1 MYNTHPGVRKM
12 NFEEVYN
19 DFKTYVKNRHKKQG
33 FYNITHD
40 FECRV
45 LPYFKF
51 FDIYE
56 ISKSDLIKWQD
67 TILSFNFT
75 NSYNKRLYYV
85 FNLYLDYCC
94 KYLDLPSNQLR
105 DIGSFPKKIE
115 QRKTDYYTLK
125 EFEIFIRQIDNKIY
139 KQYFNLMFFTGTR
152 PGEAMA
158 LKFSDLD
165 RNYLTIN
172 KSIQRKGKRDFDTPK
187 NEYSIRKILIS
198 NILKKELLKLKE
210 LYIKNYG
217 DISYDYFIFGGL
229 KPLSPTSI
237 DRVKRNACEKAK
249 LKCITQHQF
258 RHSYATNLI
267 NKGIPINTVS
277 KLLGHSNIEVTA
289 RVYIHNNLEH
299 EKRVLRIL
307 SFQNFKTYVKNQLA
321 FILKQF

>member
-1 MYNTHPGVRKM
+1 MSFVEIYIN
-12 NFEEVYN
+12 
-19 DFKTYVKNRHKKQG
+19 FKTYVRNRHKKQG
-33 FYNITHD
+33 FYNIIHD
-40 FECRV
+40 FECRI
-45 LPYFKF
+45 LPYFKS

-67 TILSFNFT
+67 TILTFNFT

-94 KYLDLPSNQLR
+94 KYFNLQSNLLR
-105 DIGSFPKKIE
+105 EIGPFPKKIE
-115 QRKTDYYTLK
+115 NKKTDYYTLK
-125 EFEIFIRQIDNKIY
+125 EFELFIKNIDNNIY

-158 LKFSDLD
+158 LKFSDLEG
-165 RNYLTIN
+165 NYLTIN
-172 KSIQRKGKRDFDTPK
+172 KSIQRKGNRELDTPK

-198 NILKKELLKLKE
+198 NILKKELLKLKKF
-210 LYIKNYG
+210 YIKSYG
-217 DISYDYFIFGGL
+217 DISYDYFIFGGIN
-229 KPLSPTSI
+229 PLAPTSI
-237 DRVKRNACEKAK
+237 DRIKKNACEKAN

-289 RVYIHNNLEH
+289 KVYIHNNLEH

-307 SFQNFKTYVKNQLA
+307 SSQNFKTYVRNQLA
-321 FILKQF
+321 SILKHFSMS

>member
-1 MYNTHPGVRKM
+1 MS
-12 NFEEVYN
+12 FEQAYKN
-19 DFKTYVKNRHKKQG
+19 YLIYVKNRHKKQG

-45 LPYFKF
+45 LPYFKK

-56 ISKSDLIKWQD
+56 VSKLDLIRWQD

-85 FNLYLDYCC
+85 FNSFIDYCC
-94 KYLDLPSNQLR
+94 NFLELPKNLLR
-105 DIGSFPKKIE
+105 EIGPFPKKIE
-115 QRKTDYYTLK
+115 NDKSDYYTIK
-125 EFEIFIRQIDNKIY
+125 EFKKFINYVNDPIY
-139 KQYFNLMFFTGTR
+139 CQFFSLMFFTGTR

-158 LKFSDLD
+158 LKFSDLHG
-165 RNYLTIN
+165 NYLTIN
-172 KSIQRKGKRDFDTPK
+172 KSIQRKGKRELDTPK
-187 NEYSIRKILIS
+187 NVYSIRKVII
-198 NILKKELLKLKE
+198 NNTLKRELLKLKE
-210 LYIKNYG
+210 NYIKIYG
-217 DISYDYFIFGGL
+217 NIDYDYYLFGGI
-229 KPLSPTSI
+229 KPLAPTTI
-237 DRVKRNACEKAK
+237 DRVKKNACDKAN

-289 RVYIHNNLEH
+289 RVYVHNNLEY

-307 SFQNFKTYVKNQLA
+307 SSQSYLIYVRNRLVS
-321 FILKQF
+321 ILKHFAMF

>member
-1 MYNTHPGVRKM
+1 M
-12 NFEEVYN
+12 NFEEVYEN
-19 DFKTYVKNRHKKQG
+19 NFKIYVRNRHKKQG

-40 FECRV
+40 FECRI
-45 LPYFKF
+45 LPYFKS
-51 FDIYE
+51 FDISE

-67 TILSFNFT
+67 IILSFNFS

-85 FNLYLDYCC
+85 FNLFLDYCC
-94 KYLDLPSNQLR
+94 KYFNLSRNLLR
-105 DIGSFPKKIE
+105 EIGPFPKKIE
-115 QRKTDYYTLK
+115 QKKTDYYTLK
-125 EFEIFIRQIDNKIY
+125 EFDLFIRQIDNNIY
-139 KQYFNLMFFTGTR
+139 KQYFNLMYFTGTR
-152 PGEAMA
+152 PSEAMA

-165 RNYLTIN
+165 GNYLTIN
-172 KSIQRKGKRDFDTPK
+172 KSIQRKGNREIDTPK

-210 LYIKNYG
+210 FYIKSYG

-229 KPLSPTSI
+229 NPLAPTTI
-237 DRVKRNACEKAK
+237 DRVKKNACNKVN

-307 SFQNFKTYVKNQLA
+307 SFQNFKIYVRNQLVS
-321 FILKQF
+321 ILKHI